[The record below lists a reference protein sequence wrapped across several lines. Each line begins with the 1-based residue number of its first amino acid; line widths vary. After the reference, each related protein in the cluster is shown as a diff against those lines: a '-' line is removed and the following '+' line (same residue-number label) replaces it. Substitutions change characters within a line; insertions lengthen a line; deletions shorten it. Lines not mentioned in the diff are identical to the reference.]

1 MKGNNLSVLL
11 LVTGIMV
18 MLAVNLFIGSV
29 NIPAGEVCDILIGKE
44 DVKSSWRFIVME
56 SRLPQAITAVL
67 CGAALSLSGLLLQ
80 TVFRNPLADPSVF
93 GISSGAGLGV
103 AVVTL
108 LFGGSIVTSS
118 FSLSG
123 FMAVSLAA
131 FLGAALVTFIILFV
145 SSKVRNS
152 ILLVIIGIMIGYI
165 ASSAITM
172 LNFFATEEGVKS
184 YVVWG
189 MGNFSSVSS
198 GYMPIFS
205 IIIILSVISSALLI
219 KPLNVFMLGDE
230 YAENL
235 GINTMRLRNVVLLIT
250 GVLVAVSTAF
260 CGPIAFI
267 GLSVPHISRI
277 LMRTDD
283 YRRILPATV
292 LTGSL
297 MALVCNFVCN
307 LPVNRGVIPLNAITP
322 LMGAPVVIYVIT
334 RRNKLNLNQNI
345 Y

>member
-56 SRLPQAITAVL
+56 SRLPQAITAIL

-118 FSLSG
+118 FNLSG

-145 SSKVRNS
+145 SSKVSNS

-307 LPVNRGVIPLNAITP
+307 LPGNGGVIPLNAITP

>member
-56 SRLPQAITAVL
+56 SRLPQAITAIL

-189 MGNFSSVSS
+189 
-198 GYMPIFS
+198 YMPIFS

-307 LPVNRGVIPLNAITP
+307 LPGNRGVIPLNAITP

>member
-56 SRLPQAITAVL
+56 SRLPQAITAIL

-131 FLGAALVTFIILFV
+131 FLGTALVTFIILFV

-235 GINTMRLRNVVLLIT
+235 GINTIRLRNVVLLIT

-297 MALVCNFVCN
+297 MTLVCNFVCN
-307 LPVNRGVIPLNAITP
+307 LPGNRGVIPLNAITP

>member
-56 SRLPQAITAVL
+56 SRLPQAITAIL

-297 MALVCNFVCN
+297 MALVCSFVCN
-307 LPVNRGVIPLNAITP
+307 LPGNRGVIPLNAITP

>member
-56 SRLPQAITAVL
+56 SRLPQAITAIL

-235 GINTMRLRNVVLLIT
+235 GINTIRLRNVVLLIT

-297 MALVCNFVCN
+297 MTLVCNFVCN
-307 LPVNRGVIPLNAITP
+307 LPGNRGVIPLNAITP

>member
-1 MKGNNLSVLL
+1 MNGNNLSVLL

-56 SRLPQAITAVL
+56 SRLPQAITAIL

-250 GVLVAVSTAF
+250 GVLVAD
-260 CGPIAFI
+260 
-267 GLSVPHISRI
+267 L
-277 LMRTDD
+277 
-283 YRRILPATV
+283 
-292 LTGSL
+292 
-297 MALVCNFVCN
+297 
-307 LPVNRGVIPLNAITP
+307 
-322 LMGAPVVIYVIT
+322 
-334 RRNKLNLNQNI
+334 
-345 Y
+345 

>member
-307 LPVNRGVIPLNAITP
+307 FPGNRGVIPLNAITP

>member
-1 MKGNNLSVLL
+1 MRGNNLSVLL
-11 LVTGIMV
+11 LVAGLIV

-44 DVKSSWRFIVME
+44 DVRSSWRFIVME
-56 SRLPQAITAVL
+56 SRLPQAVTAIL

-108 LFGGSIVTSS
+108 LLGGNIVTSS

-123 FMAVSLAA
+123 FVAVSLSA
-131 FLGAALVTFIILFV
+131 FLGAAFVTFIILFV
-145 SSKVRNS
+145 SSKIRNG
-152 ILLVIIGIMIGYI
+152 ILIVIIGIMIGYI

-189 MGNFSSVSS
+189 MGNFGSVSS
-198 GYMPIFS
+198 GYMPVFS
-205 IIIILSVISSALLI
+205 FIIILSVISSALLI

-235 GINTMRLRNVVLLIT
+235 GINTIRLRNVVLLIT

-283 YRRILPATV
+283 YRHILPSTV

-297 MALVCNFVCN
+297 TALVCNFVCN
-307 LPVNRGVIPLNAITP
+307 LPGNRGVIPLNAVTP
-322 LMGAPVVIYVIT
+322 LIGAPVVIYVIT
-334 RRNKLNLNQNI
+334 RGNKLNLNQNI

>member
-11 LVTGIMV
+11 LVIGIMV

-56 SRLPQAITAVL
+56 SRLPQAITAIL

-307 LPVNRGVIPLNAITP
+307 LPGNRGVIPLNAITP

>member
-1 MKGNNLSVLL
+1 MRGNNLSVLL
-11 LVTGIMV
+11 LVAGLIV

-44 DVKSSWRFIVME
+44 DVRSSWRFIVME
-56 SRLPQAITAVL
+56 SRLPQAVTAIL

-108 LFGGSIVTSS
+108 LLGGNIVTSS

-123 FMAVSLAA
+123 FVAVSLSA
-131 FLGAALVTFIILFV
+131 FLGAAFVTFIILFV
-145 SSKVRNS
+145 SSKIRNG
-152 ILLVIIGIMIGYI
+152 ILIVIIGIMIGYI

-189 MGNFSSVSS
+189 MGNFGSVSS
-198 GYMPIFS
+198 GYMPVFS
-205 IIIILSVISSALLI
+205 FIIILSVISSALLI
-219 KPLNVFMLGDE
+219 KP
-230 YAENL
+230 
-235 GINTMRLRNVVLLIT
+235 NVVLLIT

-283 YRRILPATV
+283 YRHILPSTV
-292 LTGSL
+292 LAGSL
-297 MALVCNFVCN
+297 TALVCNFVCN
-307 LPVNRGVIPLNAITP
+307 LPGNRGVIPLNAVTP
-322 LMGAPVVIYVIT
+322 LIGAPVVIYVIT
-334 RRNKLNLNQNI
+334 RGNKLNLNQNI

>member
-18 MLAVNLFIGSV
+18 MFAVNLFIGSV

-56 SRLPQAITAVL
+56 SRLPQAITAIL

-235 GINTMRLRNVVLLIT
+235 GINTIRLRNVVLLIT

-297 MALVCNFVCN
+297 MTLVCNFVCN
-307 LPVNRGVIPLNAITP
+307 LPGNRGVIPLNAITP

>member
-56 SRLPQAITAVL
+56 SRLPQAITAIL

-205 IIIILSVISSALLI
+205 IIIILSVISSVLLI

-292 LTGSL
+292 FTGSL

-307 LPVNRGVIPLNAITP
+307 LPGNGGVIPLNAITP

>member
-56 SRLPQAITAVL
+56 SRLPQAITAIL

-307 LPVNRGVIPLNAITP
+307 FPGNRGVIPLNAITP

>member
-56 SRLPQAITAVL
+56 SRLPQAITAIL

-297 MALVCNFVCN
+297 MALVCIFVCN
-307 LPVNRGVIPLNAITP
+307 LPGNRGVIPLNAITP

>member
-56 SRLPQAITAVL
+56 SRLPQAITAIL

-80 TVFRNPLADPSVF
+80 VFRNPLADPSVF

-292 LTGSL
+292 FTGSL

-307 LPVNRGVIPLNAITP
+307 LPGNGGVIPLNAITP

>member
-56 SRLPQAITAVL
+56 SRLPQAITAIL

-205 IIIILSVISSALLI
+205 IIIILSVISFALLI

-235 GINTMRLRNVVLLIT
+235 GINTIR
-250 GVLVAVSTAF
+250 
-260 CGPIAFI
+260 
-267 GLSVPHISRI
+267 
-277 LMRTDD
+277 
-283 YRRILPATV
+283 
-292 LTGSL
+292 
-297 MALVCNFVCN
+297 
-307 LPVNRGVIPLNAITP
+307 
-322 LMGAPVVIYVIT
+322 
-334 RRNKLNLNQNI
+334 
-345 Y
+345 

>member
-56 SRLPQAITAVL
+56 SRLPQAITAIL

-307 LPVNRGVIPLNAITP
+307 LPGHRGVIPLNAITP